1 MLGFLLNRLGS
12 MALTMLVI
20 SILVFSIAEVVP
32 IDPARS
38 ALGRYAS
45 QVKVDEL
52 REKMGLDRPVV
63 VRYADWITS
72 ALQGDFG
79 ESIHFRRP
87 VGDLIAVRLG
97 RSLILAALGFA
108 FMIPIGLALGC
119 IAGISEGK
127 LLDRIISLTGS
138 LFVSIPP
145 FASGI
150 FLIVI
155 FALWLRWLPGASIP
169 NPDESFLESL
179 PKLILPVLALSF
191 DEIGYL
197 TRFTRVSMA
206 EVMESDYIRTA
217 VLKGLP
223 RRKVIFRHALRN
235 ALIAPFTAI
244 MLHVNW
250 LIGGVVVVEVLFS
263 YPGLGRLLLDAALR
277 NDIVLLE
284 GGTLVLTFVAVS
296 SQVIGDIGIY
306 FMNPRIRLLQES
318 ANST

>member
-1 MLGFLLNRLGS
+1 MLGFLLNRFGS
-12 MALTMLVI
+12 MVLTMLVI

-45 QVKVDEL
+45 QHKVDEL

-97 RSLILAALGFA
+97 RSLVLAALGFA

-119 IAGISEGK
+119 IAGIAEGK

-138 LFVSIPP
+138 LFVSVPP

-150 FLIVI
+150 FLIVV
-155 FALWLRWLPGASIP
+155 FSLWLGWLPGTSIP
-169 NPDESFLESL
+169 DPDASFLETF
-179 PKLILPVLALSF
+179 PKLILPMLALSF

-217 VLKGLP
+217 MLKGLS
-223 RRKVIFRHALRN
+223 RRKVIWRHALRN
-235 ALIAPFTAI
+235 ALIAPFTAV

-250 LIGGVVVVEVLFS
+250 LIGGVVVVEVLFN

-277 NDIVLLE
+277 NDIILLE

-306 FMNPRIRLLQES
+306 LMNPRIRLE
-318 ANST
+318 

>member
-1 MLGFLLNRLGS
+1 MLRFLLNRLGS
-12 MALTMLVI
+12 MVLTMLVI

-32 IDPARS
+32 IDPARN

-45 QVKVDEL
+45 QQKVDEL

-63 VRYADWITS
+63 VRYVDWIS
-72 ALQGDFG
+72 NAVQGDFG

-97 RSLILAALGFA
+97 RSMALAALGFA
-108 FMIPIGLALGC
+108 FMIPVGLALGC

-127 LLDRIISLTGS
+127 LLDRIISVTGS
-138 LFVSIPP
+138 FLVSVPP

-150 FLIVI
+150 FMIVI

-169 NPDESFLESL
+169 DPDASFFDSFK
-179 PKLILPVLALSF
+179 KLILPMLALSF

-206 EVMESDYIRTA
+206 EVMDSDYIRTA
-217 VLKGLP
+217 ALKGLSK
-223 RRKVIFRHALRN
+223 RKIIWRHALRN

-250 LIGGVVVVEVLFS
+250 LIGGVVVVEVLFN

-277 NDIVLLE
+277 NDIILLE

-306 FMNPRIRLLQES
+306 FMNPRIRFE
-318 ANST
+318 